1 MVFAG
6 GGPSYSEL
14 KEMDLSEFYE
24 AREAR
29 KMWDEAK
36 QERMEADWQKMKHR
50 R

>member
-14 KEMDLSEFYE
+14 KEMGLSEFYE

-36 QERMEADWQKMKHR
+36 QKK
-50 R
+50 

>member
-36 QERMEADWQKMKHR
+36 QKRMEADWQKMKR
-50 R
+50 RR